1 MTKVL
6 VIDDHPIVAQGCRQL
21 IEDAGLGTSAEA
33 NTSAEAIRV
42 VHRFN
47 PDVVILDLGIDGD
60 ELAGL
65 DLIGRLRA
73 ASKAA
78 VLVFSMHRDPII
90 VSRSL
95 NAGANGYLVKDSAAT
110 KLVEAVKA
118 VASGHPYLD
127 HEIAMQLA
135 LHGPDKN
142 KKLLADLTTRE
153 LQILTL
159 LAKGK
164 SYSDIAARLRVSYKT
179 VVNTSAKLKVLLGA
193 RTLPELIRSAMECLS
208 TMDTFNRPPV
218 EDKHS
223 L

>member
-1 MTKVL
+1 MTTIL

-21 IEDAGLGTSAEA
+21 IEDAGLGTSVEA
-33 NTSAEAIRV
+33 NSSAEALRAI
-42 VHRFN
+42 HRFN
-47 PDVVILDLGIDGD
+47 PDVIIVDLGIDGN

-65 DLIGRLRA
+65 DLIERIRA
-73 ASKAA
+73 GSKAA

-110 KLVEAVKA
+110 KLVEAVRT
-118 VASGHPYLD
+118 VANGRPYLD

-142 KKLLADLTTRE
+142 KKLLADLTARE

-164 SYSDIAARLRVSYKT
+164 PYSEIASSLRVSYKT
-179 VVNTSAKLKVLLGA
+179 VVNSSAKLKTLLGA
-193 RTLPELIRSAMECLS
+193 KTLSELIRSAMECLS
-208 TMDTFNRPPV
+208 SVETFNRPQIDLNP
-218 EDKHS
+218 S
-223 L
+223 P

>member
-1 MTKVL
+1 MTKIL

-33 NTSAEAIRV
+33 NSAAEAIRI

-47 PDVVILDLGIDGD
+47 PDVVIVDLGIDGN

-73 ASKAA
+73 TSNAA

-110 KLVEAVKA
+110 KLVEAVRM

-142 KKLLADLTTRE
+142 KKLLSDLTSRE
-153 LQILTL
+153 LQILTF

-164 SYSDIAARLRVSYKT
+164 PYSEIAASLRVSYKT
-179 VVNTSAKLKVLLGA
+179 VVNTSAKLKIVLGA
-193 RTLPELIRSAMECLS
+193 KTLPELIRSAMECLS
-208 TMDTFNRPPV
+208 SVETFNRPYVDYNP
-218 EDKHS
+218 S
-223 L
+223 P

>member
-1 MTKVL
+1 MTTIL

-21 IEDAGLGTSAEA
+21 IEDAGLGTSVEA
-33 NTSAEAIRV
+33 NSSAEGLRA

-47 PDVVILDLGIDGD
+47 PDVVIVDLGIDGN

-65 DLIGRLRA
+65 DLIERLRA
-73 ASKAA
+73 GSKAA

-110 KLVEAVKA
+110 KLVEAVRT
-118 VASGHPYLD
+118 VANGRPYLD

-142 KKLLADLTTRE
+142 KKLLADLTSRE

-164 SYSDIAARLRVSYKT
+164 PYSEIAASLRVSYKT
-179 VVNTSAKLKVLLGA
+179 VVNASARLKTLLGA
-193 RTLPELIRSAMECLS
+193 KTLPELIRSAMECLS
-208 TMDTFNRPPV
+208 VVETFNRPQLDSNP
-218 EDKHS
+218 S
-223 L
+223 P

>member
-1 MTKVL
+1 MTKIL

-21 IEDAGLGTSAEA
+21 IEDAGLGTSVEA
-33 NTSAEAIRV
+33 NSSAEAIRV

-47 PDVVILDLGIDGD
+47 PDVVIVDLGIDGS

-110 KLVEAVKA
+110 KLVEAVRT

-135 LHGPDKN
+135 LHGFDKN
-142 KKLLADLTTRE
+142 KRLLADLTTRE

-164 SYSDIAARLRVSYKT
+164 SYGEIAARLRVSYKT
-179 VVNTSAKLKVLLGA
+179 VVNTSAKLKTLLGA
-193 RTLPELIRSAMECLS
+193 RTLSELIRSAMECLS
-208 TMDTFNRPPV
+208 TVDTLKRPHVDQIP
-218 EDKHS
+218 S
-223 L
+223 P